1 MKKMMKSALC
11 LGMLV
16 VVLAGCTATATD
28 LWADATYVTDT
39 TLGQGQKT
47 VTVEVKAEDKAVTLT
62 VHTDKATLGEA
73 LTEHG
78 LIAGEPGA
86 YGLYVKQVNGITADY
101 DVDKAYWAF
110 YEGDQYAMT
119 GVDTTVITG
128 GEHYA
133 LVYTKE

>member
-101 DVDKAYWAF
+101 DVNKAYWAF
-110 YEGDQYAMT
+110 YEGDQYAMA